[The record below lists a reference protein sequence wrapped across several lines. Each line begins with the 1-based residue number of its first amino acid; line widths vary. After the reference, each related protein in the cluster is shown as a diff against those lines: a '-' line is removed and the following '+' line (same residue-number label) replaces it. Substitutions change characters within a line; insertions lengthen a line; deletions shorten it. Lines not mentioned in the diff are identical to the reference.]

1 MKSHKTTAS
10 LRFLLFI
17 VALVSIVGGGLLWW
31 HDAVSPVDGTDQS
44 AVVFSVK
51 RGEGVRVI
59 TANLAQNRLIR
70 SPTGFFILV
79 KLLRLET
86 QLQAG
91 DFRLNRSMD
100 AHAIATELTHGI
112 ADVWVTTLEGWRV
125 EEIATKLAK
134 DLDIPEAEFLKVARE
149 GYMFPDTYLI
159 PRDATA
165 AAIAAM
171 LMDTFHK
178 KVTTQMKSD
187 AKIVDLTF
195 PEAVTLASIVER
207 EGNSDTDR
215 PAIAGV
221 LLKRLKSGWALQADA
236 TLQYALGYQP
246 REKTWWKKE
255 LWEEDKKIDSPFN
268 TYTNTGLPPSPIA
281 NPGLSSIKAVIY
293 PKQTDY
299 WYYIHDK
306 TGAVHFAKTE
316 AEHLA
321 NIAKYLR

>member
-1 MKSHKTTAS
+1 MKSHKKTAS
-10 LRFLLFI
+10 LRFLLFF
-17 VALVSIVGGGLLWW
+17 VVFVSSIGGGLMWW
-31 HDAVSPVDGTDQS
+31 YDAVSPVDRTDQ
-44 AVVFSVK
+44 APVVFRVR

-91 DFRLNRSMD
+91 EFRLNRSMD

-134 DLDIPEAEFLKVARE
+134 DLDIPEAEFLKVATE

-165 AAIAAM
+165 AGIA
-171 LMDTFHK
+171 LMFTDTFHK
-178 KVTTQMKSD
+178 KVTPQMKSD
-187 AKIVDLTF
+187 AKTVDLTF
-195 PEAVTLASIVER
+195 PEVVTLASIVER

-215 PAIAGV
+215 PIIAGV
-221 LLKRLKSGWALQADA
+221 LLKRLKVGWALQTDA
-236 TLQYALGYQP
+236 TLQYALGYQS
-246 REKTWWKKE
+246 REKTWWKKD
-255 LWEEDKKIDSPFN
+255 LWEADKKIDSPFN
-268 TYTNTGLPPSPIA
+268 TYANPGLPPSPIA
-281 NPGLSSIKAVIY
+281 NPGLSSIKSVIY

-316 AEHLA
+316 TEHLA

>member
-10 LRFLLFI
+10 LRFLLFF
-17 VALVSIVGGGLLWW
+17 VVFVSVIGGGLIWW
-31 HDAVSPVDGTDQS
+31 HDAVSPVDVTDQVG
-44 AVVFSVK
+44 VVFHVK

-91 DFRLNRSMD
+91 DFRLNRTMD
-100 AHAIATELTHGI
+100 AQAIATELTHGI
-112 ADVWVTTLEGWRV
+112 ADAWVTTFEGWRV

-171 LMDTFHK
+171 FTDTFHK
-178 KVTTQMKSD
+178 KVTPQMKSD
-187 AKIVDLTF
+187 AKTVDLTF
-195 PEAVTLASIVER
+195 PESVTLASIVER

-215 PAIAGV
+215 PVIAGV
-221 LLKRLKSGWALQADA
+221 LLKRLKAGWALQTDA

-255 LWEEDKKIDSPFN
+255 LLEEDKKITSPYN
-268 TYTNTGLPPSPIA
+268 TYLNPGLPPTPIA
-281 NPGLSSIKAVIY
+281 NPGVSSIQAVLY
-293 PKQTDY
+293 PKESDY
-299 WYYIHDK
+299 WYYIHDR
-306 TGAVHFAKTE
+306 TGTVHFAKTE
-316 AEHLA
+316 TEHIA